1 MECIVSLHKKFK
13 TKIILSINTYTYINS
28 YRDINIY
35 SATVPDRMHHLDL
48 GLFRWQIEFTLDLLR
63 SQHDNKL
70 VNELDYRLAAIPHY
84 PELKVFPKGLQ
95 SIARLTANEYRSL
108 MKVMIFVVDNLY
120 GKNDK
125 IIENFVSNKNLAK
138 LYESWN
144 EMYILSR
151 SEEFSESDLVKF
163 KVIKNY

>member
-1 MECIVSLHKKFK
+1 
-13 TKIILSINTYTYINS
+13 
-28 YRDINIY
+28 
-35 SATVPDRMHHLDL
+35 
-48 GLFRWQIEFTLDLLR
+48 
-63 SQHDNKL
+63 
-70 VNELDYRLAAIPHY
+70 
-84 PELKVFPKGLQ
+84 
-95 SIARLTANEYRSL
+95 
-108 MKVMIFVVDNLY
+108 MKVMIFVMDNLY

-125 IIENFVSNKNLAK
+125 IIENFVSNENLAK